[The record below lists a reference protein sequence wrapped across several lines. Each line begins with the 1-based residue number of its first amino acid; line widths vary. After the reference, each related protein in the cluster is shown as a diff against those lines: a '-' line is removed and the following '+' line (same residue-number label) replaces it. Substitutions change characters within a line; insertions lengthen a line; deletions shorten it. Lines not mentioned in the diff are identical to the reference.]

1 MTKCKQS
8 QIKNR
13 VPTRF
18 NRFLKHHIANLTP
31 EIDFLDNFALVN
43 YFSGSYW
50 SKNNGMRA
58 SFWNRL
64 SQAKMLVLA
73 VEKKRSEW
81 LAVQYTALRQRNR
94 GFHGH
99 YQLVGIV
106 LDLGKSL
113 SWISGLICYVDTG
126 SGPHCTVTSKR
137 PCARFPGPL
146 CGSQYDCAV
155 SIHSA
160 ARLWGKRLIDIFSYK
175 VNFGLVPIPQ
185 S

>member
-1 MTKCKQS
+1 MKVESDVPFWNEISARGWLRLTWRHSKWPGESEFFENLTFRPFGTVLTYYFNINVTKCKQS
-8 QIKNR
+8 EIKNR

-31 EIDFLDNFALVN
+31 EIDFLDNFTLVN

-81 LAVQYTALRQRNR
+81 LAVQYNALRQRNQ
-94 GFHGH
+94 GFSMAIINW
-99 YQLVGIV
+99 L
-106 LDLGKSL
+106 
-113 SWISGLICYVDTG
+113 
-126 SGPHCTVTSKR
+126 R
-137 PCARFPGPL
+137 
-146 CGSQYDCAV
+146 
-155 SIHSA
+155 
-160 ARLWGKRLIDIFSYK
+160 
-175 VNFGLVPIPQ
+175 
-185 S
+185 